1 MVVGQIVVD
10 FLWSHFF
17 TRASRWESFFV
28 KVLKVATSGFLQSS
42 NKFKMLSIQVL
53 KLKKLF
59 LCNVNMIL
67 NSTKKL
73 VKLTSIQCFLR
84 LQRSLATLWGK
95 RKIVF
100 YKINSTEVIL
110 KMKVRSIWNMILL
123 FCVIQMPWL
132 INIWSTTLML
142 TILNIFLIN
151 RLTV

>member
-10 FLWSHFF
+10 FLWSPFF
-17 TRASRWESFFV
+17 TRASKWESFFV

-84 LQRSLATLWGK
+84 PQKSLATLWGK

-100 YKINSTEVIL
+100 YKINLMEVIL

-123 FCVIQMPWL
+123 FCVIQMLWP

-151 RLTV
+151 RLIV